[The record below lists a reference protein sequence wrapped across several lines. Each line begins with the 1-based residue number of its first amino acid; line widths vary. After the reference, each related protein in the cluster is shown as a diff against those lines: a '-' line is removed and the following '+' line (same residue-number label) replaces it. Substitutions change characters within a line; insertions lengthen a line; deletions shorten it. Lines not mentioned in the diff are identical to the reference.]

1 MRMNTSRLTIA
12 ATVLMFAG
20 ATAYSADKPTRAEKN
35 EARLAEL
42 IKDRTAGEPVGCIPE
57 FQSSRLEVIEGV
69 ALVYGSGKTLYVAKP
84 DRPDTV
90 QWDDIMIVKRTGG
103 QLCNTDIVRTV
114 DRTSGFTTGVVF
126 LNKFVPYSKPD

>member
-1 MRMNTSRLTIA
+1 MNTSRLLVAAAVLTIA
-12 ATVLMFAG
+12 G
-20 ATAYSADKPTRAEKN
+20 AAAHSADKPTRAEKN

>member
-1 MRMNTSRLTIA
+1 MNTSRMTIV
-12 ATVLMFAG
+12 ATLLMFAG
-20 ATAYSADKPTRAEKN
+20 ATAFSADKPTRAEKN

>member
-1 MRMNTSRLTIA
+1 MNTSRLLIA
-12 ATVLMFAG
+12 AVVLMFAG
-20 ATAYSADKPTRAEKN
+20 AAAHSADKPTRAEKN

>member
-1 MRMNTSRLTIA
+1 MNTSRLLIA
-12 ATVLMFAG
+12 ATVLVFAG
-20 ATAYSADKPTRAEKN
+20 ATAYSADKPSRAEKS

-42 IKDRTAGEPVGCIPE
+42 LKGRTAGEPVGCIPE
-57 FQSSRLEVIEGV
+57 FQSSRLEVLEGV
-69 ALVYGSGKTLYVAKP
+69 AMVYGSGKTLYVAKP

-90 QWDDIMIVKRTGG
+90 QWDDIMVVKRTGG

>member
-1 MRMNTSRLTIA
+1 MNTSRITIV

-20 ATAYSADKPTRAEKN
+20 ATAFSADKPTRAEKN

-90 QWDDIMIVKRTGG
+90 QWNDIMIVKRTGG